1 MIDSKFTLFDRA
13 SSDNIRVGYVD
24 PKRGY
29 IDNVTIEEAN
39 KYAKKNPGTV
49 FILKTRDKTKYLTI
63 NKVNKLTTEDVKTKK
78 KCKGV
83 KGINKNDKKAISRMT
98 DKIGAIWWQLI

>member
-39 KYAKKNPGTV
+39 KYAKKGSWHSV
-49 FILKTRDKTKYLTI
+49 Y
-63 NKVNKLTTEDVKTKK
+63 
-78 KCKGV
+78 
-83 KGINKNDKKAISRMT
+83 S
-98 DKIGAIWWQLI
+98 